1 MDTEWAG
8 KNIVYFDEIDS
19 TNNRAKELG
28 EKDGAHG
35 TLFVADRQVA
45 GKGRR
50 GHVGIPKRNQH
61 LYDNSAPTRSDT
73 DKGTDA
79 DISYGTECGRRYPGS
94 DRHGDWNQIAND
106 IVMNKKKVCGI
117 LTEMSTRR
125 LIISTMWSSV

>member
-45 GKGRR
+45 GKGEEAVC
-50 GHVGIPKRNQH
+50 GNPKGISIYMTILLRPDLIPTK
-61 LYDNSAPTRSDT
+61 APMLTLVMAQSVQ
-73 DKGTDA
+73 KVSGK
-79 DISYGTECGRRYPGS
+79 C
-94 DRHGDWNQIAND
+94 RHGDWNQMAERY
-106 IVMNKKKVCGI
+106 CY
-117 LTEMSTRR
+117 E
-125 LIISTMWSSV
+125 